1 MAKVLYFDLL
11 SGASGDMILGSLV
24 DLGVPVKHLNTEL
37 GRLAIPGLLLG
48 VKRSD
53 RNGIVCAKMTMRWD
67 KPGEYRHLHDILRL
81 IKKAHY
87 SASIYDRC
95 ETVLRAIASA
105 EAKAHGIPLDHVH
118 FHEIGA
124 VDTIVDIVG
133 TIIGIDYLKADTL
146 LFSSLTEGHGT
157 ITTEHGVMPVPAP
170 ATAALIKGFHVTR
183 LPIPTELL
191 TPTGAALL
199 TTLGKQ
205 ELVAPSGIVLKHGN
219 GCGSKVFKEHP
230 NFLRASL
237 ISVEQDENYVKGDT
251 VTLLET
257 DMDHIS
263 GEIMGSVAEIL
274 MEKGALDVSWIPL
287 YMKKGRPGYRLT
299 VISAPSKSAELADL
313 VMIHTRTLG
322 VRMQNVRRIIADR
335 EIKQGEFAGH
345 TIREKWCGYKG
356 YSFTKAEHDDLAQI
370 AKKKGVPVV
379 EVAERYVRERGSKK

>member
-1 MAKVLYFDLL
+1 M
-11 SGASGDMILGSLV
+11 
-24 DLGVPVKHLNTEL
+24 
-37 GRLAIPGLLLG
+37 
-48 VKRSD
+48 
-53 RNGIVCAKMTMRWD
+53 
-67 KPGEYRHLHDILRL
+67 
-81 IKKAHY
+81 
-87 SASIYDRC
+87 
-95 ETVLRAIASA
+95 
-105 EAKAHGIPLDHVH
+105 DHVH

-205 ELVAPSGIVLKHGN
+205 ELICPSGIVLKHGN

-237 ISVEQDENYVKGDT
+237 ISVQQEEVSVKGDT

-287 YMKKGRPGYRLT
+287 FMKKGRPGYRLS
-299 VISAPSKSAELADL
+299 VIASPLKCAELADL
-313 VMIHTRTLG
+313 IMIHTRTLG

-335 EIKQGEFAGH
+335 ESRQGGVAGH
-345 TIREKWCGYKG
+345 PIREKWCGYKG
-356 YSFTKAEHDDLAQI
+356 HSFTKAEHDDIVKI
-370 AKKKGVPVV
+370 AKKKGLPVV
-379 EVAERYVRERGSKK
+379 EVAERYVSEKQSRKKE